1 MRHPHNYRRPQPRDW
16 GGITF
21 CVLCALAGCRAPS
34 APDCTAVSNHL
45 TQRVGHTVPSRTE
58 PAQVALPPGAAFED
72 GVTEDEAVAIALWN
86 NAAFQELLVDL
97 GVARGDL
104 IQAGLLP
111 NPEFVYYWPMADK
124 PFKYLFDFPIEAI
137 WLRPIR
143 VKSAAREADRTA
155 ARLAQA
161 GLDLMRDVR
170 QAYADVVLAKER
182 VRVAGESVKL
192 RGRIAELAE
201 KRLKAGDIS
210 PQEAAT
216 ARIDALQAEQD
227 ATRIGYDVPVLEERL
242 RNLMGVGAM
251 RGPLPLD
258 PSPPPPC
265 QTFDA
270 DALTQEALATR
281 PDAVAA
287 AEAVAAAQARLT
299 FARLGWVRF
308 LGVVDATSG
317 KASHVLG
324 PALRFTVP
332 LFNRNQGG
340 IARAE
345 AELERAVRN
354 QKTVA
359 NQIVLDVQR
368 SHLQYRQA
376 CAELDVLLVKVRP
389 EVEAAIRRAQ
399 AAYQEGNV
407 PIFIALA
414 ATQQL
419 LDNYLREA
427 VLHGDLRRFW
437 AELERSAGR
446 RLPPLPAPAATAP
459 PMSPPVAP
467 SAAADNPPSKFDL
480 PKQSAP
486 PTARVEPIVSAACSP
501 VAPRPVA
508 AEAPQWTPVR
518 AKP

>member
-1 MRHPHNYRRPQPRDW
+1 
-16 GGITF
+16 
-21 CVLCALAGCRAPS
+21 
-34 APDCTAVSNHL
+34 
-45 TQRVGHTVPSRTE
+45 VPAHTE
-58 PAQVALPPGAAFED
+58 PAQVTLPPGAAFED

-86 NAAFQELLVDL
+86 NAAFQELLSDL
-97 GVARGDL
+97 GISRGDL

-111 NPEFVYYWPMADK
+111 NPEILLYFSVPDK
-124 PFKYLFDFPIEAI
+124 PFRYLFDFALESI

-155 ARLAQA
+155 DRLAQA
-161 GLDLMRDVR
+161 GLDLMRDTR

-192 RGRIAELAE
+192 RGQIAELAE

-242 RNLMGVGAM
+242 RNLMGIGPL

-258 PSPPPPC
+258 PSPPGC
-265 QTFDA
+265 REFDA
-270 DALTQEALATR
+270 DALAQEAMASR
-281 PDAVAA
+281 PDALAA
-287 AEAVAAAQARLT
+287 AEAVAAAEARLK
-299 FARLGWVRF
+299 FARLGWVRL
-308 LGVVDATSG
+308 LGIGDATSG
-317 KASHVLG
+317 RRNGNELG
-324 PALRFTVP
+324 PGLRFTVP

-359 NQIVLDVQR
+359 YQIILDVQR
-368 SHLQYRQA
+368 SYTQYRQA
-376 CAELDVLLVKVRP
+376 CAELDVLLTKVRP
-389 EVEAAIRRAQ
+389 EVEGNVRRAQ

-407 PIFIALA
+407 PIFIVLA
-414 ATQQL
+414 TTQQL
-419 LDNYLREA
+419 IDNRLREA
-427 VLHGDLRRFW
+427 VLHGDLRRFL
-437 AELERSAGR
+437 AELERGVGR
-446 RLPPLPAPAATAP
+446 RLIPPHQHTPAQPLSPPAKADGPTSKFDPPITQADPVTPVAHTAP
-459 PMSPPVAP
+459 PVPPQRAVGAGEG
-467 SAAADNPPSKFDL
+467 
-480 PKQSAP
+480 
-486 PTARVEPIVSAACSP
+486 V
-501 VAPRPVA
+501 
-508 AEAPQWTPVR
+508 WTPAR